1 MNPDYGLYHLLEGYD
16 QKVVL
21 HFYDVPFKV
30 LGFIEPYSYTAM
42 CNLPFNDTIYALSFD
57 FSDDVLA
64 HLLALLP
71 THDREQ
77 FGSSIIGKSFPFMAS
92 LPLPIIAREVIC
104 HRSELQR
111 GAHEEFIPFVIT
123 RIE

>member
-77 FGSSIIGKSFPFMAS
+77 FGSSIEQRIFNLGLSRWLEKSLAG
-92 LPLPIIAREVIC
+92 
-104 HRSELQR
+104 RSGSWR
-111 GAHEEFIPFVIT
+111 WA
-123 RIE
+123 